1 VITSDCKAIGK
12 KPWGSLPSAFGD
24 GKERDDKEEE
34 ELSNEEEEEIDESEE
49 EEGIDES
56 EEEEGQMM
64 APPPPSAGA
73 AAAPYALHGLTA
85 TTASCPPRPPTC
97 ASPGTRRPWLPADHP
112 NSS

>member
-1 VITSDCKAIGK
+1 MITSDCKAIGK

-49 EEGIDES
+49 EEGMDES

-64 APPPPSAGA
+64 STLPLLRG
-73 AAAPYALHGLTA
+73 
-85 TTASCPPRPPTC
+85 RRRRR
-97 ASPGTRRPWLPADHP
+97 TRSMA
-112 NSS
+112 